1 MKTEG
6 NGFKAVLTPGS
17 GAPKVVKTGAWTT
30 PWRTFLIAPDAGGLY
45 MSHLML
51 NLNEPNKL
59 GDVSWVKPGKFVGVW
74 WK

>member
-1 MKTEG
+1 M
-6 NGFKAVLTPGS
+6 
-17 GAPKVVKTGAWTT
+17 KTGAWTT

-59 GDVSWVKPGKFVGVW
+59 GDVSG
-74 WK
+74 